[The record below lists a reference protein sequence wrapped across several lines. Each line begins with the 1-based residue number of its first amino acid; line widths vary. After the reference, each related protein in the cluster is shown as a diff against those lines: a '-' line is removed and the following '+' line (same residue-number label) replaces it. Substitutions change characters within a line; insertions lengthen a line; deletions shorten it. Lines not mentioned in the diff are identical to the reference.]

1 MINAVAIP
9 EENGS
14 YTSLAARWSVDD
26 LVLVNMTVYDPRFPG
41 VTFTGDTK
49 SVYQKMGYLK
59 PDDFPDL
66 SEPPE
71 ARSLAKRSTVG
82 L

>member
-1 MINAVAIP
+1 MINAVATP

-14 YTSLAARWSVDD
+14 STSLAARWSVDD

-41 VTFTGDTK
+41 VTFTGDAK
-49 SVYQKMGYLK
+49 SVYQQMEYLK
-59 PDDFPDL
+59 TGDFPDL
-66 SEPPE
+66 FEPFE
-71 ARSLAKRSTVG
+71 ARSLTKRSTVG